1 MRNSHVTVTQYYN
14 RFQPPL
20 RLAYRSCGSK
30 VIREI
35 IAREEPGNEATQTSM
50 QVNQAQTLP
59 LGAGTRRWIVV
70 EIFFSY
76 MYAAMSI
83 LGAAR
88 QIISRLGRSYFD
100 VTK

>member
-1 MRNSHVTVTQYYN
+1 MSTSRAKMYQA
-14 RFQPPL
+14 PPPIIDRAGQRSYVKLL
-20 RLAYRSCGSK
+20 RGR
-30 VIREI
+30 
-35 IAREEPGNEATQTSM
+35 REEPRNEATQTSM

-70 EIFFSY
+70 EIFFPY

-88 QIISRLGRSYFD
+88 QIISRLRRSYFD
-100 VTK
+100 VTKYISRA